1 MARGHHTAWT
11 PPSLNDTLVLL
22 GGFSSWEE
30 LTGQEPSTHEN
41 PAHLSAETI
50 PGGKDKKKHF
60 LLNNL
65 GGAKFA
71 LEHNGAYACG
81 IVDADTI
88 VMTGGFIHNYVTR
101 WGHGKLPRWVFFAL

>member
-22 GGFSSWEE
+22 GGFTSWEE
-30 LTGQEPSTHEN
+30 LSGQEPSTHKN

-88 VMTGGFIHNYVTR
+88 IMTGGFVHNYVTR
-101 WGHGKLPRWVFFAL
+101 WGHGKLP